1 MLRIAVADDEPVI
14 IKQMERILCKVCGN
28 WELEIHVDLYQ
39 SGMEML
45 SGLSQTVYHLIFL
58 DIEMEDCSGIE
69 VSRFLRDTQLN
80 DSTQIVY
87 VSGKNGYDRQL
98 FEFRPFHFLAKPVS
112 ERMVSELIGK
122 YIRVYGNKQDLFQY
136 RQGHSVSYLQ
146 LDSILYFESIGRK
159 VKIKTVAEEILYY
172 GSIQQVLE
180 QLQNKGFFSPHKSFV
195 VNYRFVKTFRPIR
208 LVLTNDEWIP
218 ISKSR
223 RYSVSRM
230 QLEMENGGYDG
241 DI

>member
-1 MLRIAVADDEPVI
+1 M
-14 IKQMERILCKVCGN
+14 
-28 WELEIHVDLYQ
+28 
-39 SGMEML
+39 
-45 SGLSQTVYHLIFL
+45 
-58 DIEMEDCSGIE
+58 
-69 VSRFLRDTQLN
+69 
-80 DSTQIVY
+80 
-87 VSGKNGYDRQL
+87 
-98 FEFRPFHFLAKPVS
+98 
-112 ERMVSELIGK
+112 
-122 YIRVYGNKQDLFQY
+122 YGNKQDLFQY

-159 VKIKTVAEEILYY
+159 VKIKTVAEEI
-172 GSIQQVLE
+172 QVLE